1 MRKIYTY
8 KINPRLTEPVS
19 GKILADDKDIKNNLR
34 SWYKNLSYVP
44 QSVYLNDDTIK
55 SNIAIG
61 ENEENIDEEKIQ
73 ECIEIAGL
81 KRFIEHLPNK
91 LNTKVGP
98 QGIRLSGGQIQR
110 IGIARA
116 LYTEPNIFILDEA
129 TSSLDQKTEDEIIND
144 FFKFKKNKFTIM
156 VSHELSSLKFCDEV
170 FLIEEGLIKDRG
182 KIDDLVLR
190 NKGIKTLENGKI
202 Y

>member
-1 MRKIYTY
+1 MTHY
-8 KINPRLTEPVS
+8 
-19 GKILADDKDIKNNLR
+19 
-34 SWYKNLSYVP
+34 
-44 QSVYLNDDTIK
+44 K

-73 ECIEIAGL
+73 ECIEIVGL

-129 TSSLDQKTEDEIIND
+129 TSSRPKTEDEIIND
-144 FFKFKKNKFTIM
+144 FFKFKK
-156 VSHELSSLKFCDEV
+156 
-170 FLIEEGLIKDRG
+170 
-182 KIDDLVLR
+182 
-190 NKGIKTLENGKI
+190 
-202 Y
+202 